1 MWQQF
6 PRRNVAKEILYP
18 PNRDFPVHRAVRSEL
33 AEKGNRIVCE
43 PKLVIL
49 RLTCKRLTSRKVSE
63 VIYLM
68 AKSGL
73 LVESLNRKPWGQF
86 SPSTKEL
93 PRVLLG
99 YFQERIDVYVA
110 VHPLAML
117 IFFFFFPISLERTDF
132 FLSGDLKKRRN
143 PSRKPAAEARRRA
156 YLAARKEKEQ
166 GESWKLPAEQEKEKL
181 PGNSVEAGNDDD
193 FCYWTP
199 NLDIFCWKTL

>member
-1 MWQQF
+1 
-6 PRRNVAKEILYP
+6 
-18 PNRDFPVHRAVRSEL
+18 
-33 AEKGNRIVCE
+33 
-43 PKLVIL
+43 
-49 RLTCKRLTSRKVSE
+49 
-63 VIYLM
+63 
-68 AKSGL
+68 
-73 LVESLNRKPWGQF
+73 
-86 SPSTKEL
+86 L

-166 GESWKLPAEQEKEKL
+166 GES
-181 PGNSVEAGNDDD
+181 
-193 FCYWTP
+193 
-199 NLDIFCWKTL
+199 